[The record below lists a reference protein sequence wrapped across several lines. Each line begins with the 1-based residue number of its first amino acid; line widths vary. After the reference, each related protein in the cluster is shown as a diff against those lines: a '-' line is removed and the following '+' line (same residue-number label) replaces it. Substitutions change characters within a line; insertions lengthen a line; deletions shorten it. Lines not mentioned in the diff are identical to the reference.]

1 MTDYQQYLSFAEDV
15 AREAGI
21 IARKYFS
28 HVVSFETKTDNTP
41 VTAADLEINELV
53 IRRCMDTFPGIGVL
67 GEEQSID
74 GTTGQNLLWVCDPI
88 DGTIPYSFG
97 MGMSTFCLA
106 LVEDG
111 VPKVGVVYDFTN
123 NRLFSAIEGK
133 GARLNGEN
141 IQPQNDAQ
149 PMKFIDL
156 EWWLNAPFDIDQAT
170 KQLAVEGYNTVRYM
184 SCVFAG
190 VMVGLRRMSG
200 VIYAGDKPWDA
211 AALYVIAREM
221 GAHMTDLGG
230 RDQRYD
236 KAINGFVLATQEDF
250 DSVLASVVGV
260 SN

>member
-1 MTDYQQYLSFAEDV
+1 MTDYQEYLTFAEEV
-15 AREAGI
+15 AREAGL
-21 IARKYFS
+21 IARKHFS
-28 HVVSFETKTDNTP
+28 HVVTFETKTDNTP
-41 VTAADLEINELV
+41 VTAADLAINELV
-53 IRRCMDTFPGIGVL
+53 IRRCTSAFPGIGVL

-74 GTTGQNLLWVCDPI
+74 GDIGQGLLWVCDPI

-97 MGMSTFCLA
+97 MGLSTFCLA

-111 VPKVGVVYDFTN
+111 VPKVGVVYDFIN

-133 GARLNGEN
+133 GAWLNGEK
-141 IQPQNDAQ
+141 IQPHNDAQ

-221 GAHMTDLGG
+221 GARMTDLGG
-230 RDQRYD
+230 NEQRYD
-236 KAINGFVLATQEDF
+236 QAVNGFVLATQEDF
-250 DSVLASVVGV
+250 DIVLDAVMGV
-260 SN
+260 NA